1 MKRSKIVIP
10 DPDVPT
16 KFDGPNEVISGD
28 NQYIQFNGSSVKK
41 DVSRI
46 CGDKKNWNQ
55 IKNKLAGKKV
65 TTYIN
70 FSNGKLDSNTSIWIG
85 NNETMF
91 KN

>member
-1 MKRSKIVIP
+1 M
-10 DPDVPT
+10 
-16 KFDGPNEVISGD
+16 VISG
-28 NQYIQFNGSSVKK
+28 NNEFIQFEKSSVKK

-46 CGDKKNWNQ
+46 CGDKKNWNK
-55 IKNKLAGKKV
+55 IKKNVAGKKV

-70 FSNGKLDSNTSIWIG
+70 LSNWKLDSNTSIWIG